1 MNETKHLYLSRNSIN
16 LEELKTNFENLTEK
30 EKNRYKL
37 VERHVNGDEEIGFV
51 ASDPYL
57 LFFNDFL
64 KASELQDTKEIRK
77 SARQAWADLPSNEKA
92 SYQREANTYS
102 YFPRELDL
110 SLIQENFY
118 VENPNFKENYE

>member
-1 MNETKHLYLSRNSIN
+1 MEEIKTK
-16 LEELKTNFENLTEK
+16 FDNLTEK

-37 VERHVNGDEEIGFV
+37 AERHVNGDEELGFC

-64 KASELQDTKEIRK
+64 ESSELQDIKEFRK
-77 SARQAWADLPSNEKA
+77 SARKAWVHLPSNEKA

-118 VENPNFKENYE
+118 VENPNFKENYD